1 MTPFM
6 YSYVDIDGEAVVY
19 YAKPESPL
27 HVGDIILSVNG
38 AEGFNEI
45 AEQLS
50 ARLDIEYEVVRP
62 GCQGVLRFKLPRRG
76 KPYRSP
82 APSFCY
88 EAFLKALLGLILDR
102 ARKEDLDPFV
112 SARLLRQR
120 RILAGHLREA
130 IIANHVL
137 RAEMRASQIRAGEV
151 ASEMMNEISS
161 HRTDMLIKNMEIEKI
176 TAERDALEL
185 ERNELKAR
193 LFESNRSRERM
204 VNDIERLSKAA
215 NRRRITH
222 IRLGNELFRNR
233 TKEHV

>member
-1 MTPFM
+1 MN
-6 YSYVDIDGEAVVY
+6 
-19 YAKPESPL
+19 SPL
-27 HVGDIILSVNG
+27 VTSRISWSAISEEVFRKTGRVYSGSYLR
-38 AEGFNEI
+38 EI
-45 AEQLS
+45 ATGWRKHSKLMPLLEELGVVSEKSPLLAKAAAFICDNNS
-50 ARLDIEYEVVRP
+50 AEE
-62 GCQGVLRFKLPRRG
+62 
-76 KPYRSP
+76 
-82 APSFCY
+82 
-88 EAFLKALLGLILDR
+88 
-102 ARKEDLDPFV
+102 
-112 SARLLRQR
+112 RLLRHR

-161 HRTDMLIKNMEIEKI
+161 HRTDMLIKNMEIKKI